1 MPIYKTGK
9 NTMNS
14 IPCKDKLPNA
24 IGQNG
29 AAKAKTLEAKLKE

>member
-1 MPIYKTGK
+1 
-9 NTMNS
+9 MNS

-29 AAKAKTLEAKLKE
+29 AAKAKTLEAQLKKSAFGSKFD